1 MSYFSQMVGLASHNF
16 WSAALGIAVAA
27 ALVRGIARH
36 ESGTVGNFWVD
47 LVRLHYYLLLPVCI
61 IYAVFLA
68 FPRHPAELQDL
79 RHRPV
84 DRGAD
89 DPGAQD

>member
-47 LVRLHYYLLLPVCI
+47 LVRCI
-61 IYAVFLA
+61 TTCCCRSASST
-68 FPRHPAELQDL
+68 RSS
-79 RHRPV
+79 
-84 DRGAD
+84 
-89 DPGAQD
+89 